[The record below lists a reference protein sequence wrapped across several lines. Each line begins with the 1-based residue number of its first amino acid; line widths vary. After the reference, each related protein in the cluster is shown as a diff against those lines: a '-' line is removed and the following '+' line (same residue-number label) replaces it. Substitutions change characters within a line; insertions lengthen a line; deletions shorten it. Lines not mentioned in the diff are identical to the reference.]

1 MLSDY
6 IEERYGG
13 RIRKLEEQHLKDEKK
28 LKGIQEERQKDKKK
42 IKEKDVTIQNL
53 DKRIQKLEE
62 ILKVHGIKFD

>member
-28 LKGIQEERQKDKKK
+28 LQGIQEERQKDKKK
-42 IKEKDVTIQNL
+42 DSR
-53 DKRIQKLEE
+53 KRRYNS
-62 ILKVHGIKFD
+62 KFR